1 MSVNKIMLTG
11 NLTKDVELNTTT
23 NGKVV
28 GKFGLAV
35 KRKYGEDKVDFI
47 NIVVW
52 EKLAENVSNYCKK
65 GSKVA
70 VVGELQSRDYEVEGK
85 KRYTYEVLANEIEF
99 LSTKS
104 EDDGKVELKPIN
116 DDKCPF

>member
-11 NLTKDVELNTTT
+11 NLTKDVELNTTA

-52 EKLAENVSNYCKK
+52 EKLAENMANYCKK

-70 VVGELQSRDYEVEGK
+70 VIGELQSRDYEVEGK
-85 KRYTYEVLANEIEF
+85 KRYTYEVIATEIEF
-99 LSTKS
+99 LSIPK
-104 EDDGKVELKPIN
+104 ENNKVELKPIS
-116 DDKCPF
+116 DDDCPF